1 MRARLKEAGRH
12 VSAAAHAQAVATRAT
27 ERREYAYGLSYGGY
41 LANFER
47 GSLSRSDGP
56 VVVRFR
62 GAPIDSGDTFLPLV
76 DSRSR
81 LPGIERRRNLRVA
94 SDNQQMAQALRSE
107 QAIIS
112 SEVSGRALAR
122 SSSGSRQRRHQR
134 RRLRSEA
141 ANVPP
146 PGFHR
151 RNWVESPVLD
161 AAEEE
166 LVREVMEAAVQ
177 DETFGSW
184 LSGMPIMAG
193 ANDELQTV
201 LDELATAVAALGESE
216 KESQRTKRQWRVLAR
231 DQTQV
236 SARDFNLIWKSYV
249 EFTNEISGVKAK
261 RSSGMDERSPTRHRR
276 PEPWHVAAATT
287 FGQSLCTELNNVR
300 MFDRRERQLL
310 AAKRR
315 VDEAPQSVWAD
326 PLPITGGKLRLKNS

>member
-1 MRARLKEAGRH
+1 M
-12 VSAAAHAQAVATRAT
+12 SAAAHAQAVATRAT

-47 GSLSRSDGP
+47 GSLSRSDGR

-76 DSRSR
+76 GSRSR

-122 SSSGSRQRRHQR
+122 ASSGSRQRRHQR
-134 RRLRSEA
+134 RRLRRRFSSEA

-177 DETFGSW
+177 DETFGS
-184 LSGMPIMAG
+184 
-193 ANDELQTV
+193 
-201 LDELATAVAALGESE
+201 
-216 KESQRTKRQWRVLAR
+216 
-231 DQTQV
+231 
-236 SARDFNLIWKSYV
+236 
-249 EFTNEISGVKAK
+249 
-261 RSSGMDERSPTRHRR
+261 
-276 PEPWHVAAATT
+276 
-287 FGQSLCTELNNVR
+287 
-300 MFDRRERQLL
+300 
-310 AAKRR
+310 
-315 VDEAPQSVWAD
+315 
-326 PLPITGGKLRLKNS
+326 